1 MNYFG
6 QAAAYL
12 IQTVFGLYILAV
24 MLRLLLQM
32 VRADFYNPLSQFLVR
47 ITNPPLKPLRRIV
60 PGLLGIDL
68 ASVLLLLA
76 LKMMELTLTAIALG
90 HVLRLPG
97 LLVLALAG
105 LLQLLIYIFL
115 IGIIIQVILSWVRP
129 GDYNPLTALLH
140 DLTEPLL
147 KPARRYIPPISGL
160 DFSPV
165 AVLIALQLLL
175 MLVVAPLTGLGNS
188 LA

>member
-1 MNYFG
+1 MNYFD
-6 QAAAYL
+6 QAAVYL
-12 IQTVFGLYILAV
+12 IQTVFGLYTLAV

-32 VRADFYNPLSQFLVR
+32 VRADFYNPLSQFLVK
-47 ITNPPLKPLRRIV
+47 ITNPPLKPLRRII
-60 PGLLGIDL
+60 PGLFGIDL

-76 LKMMELTLTAIALG
+76 LKMTELALTAIALG
-90 HVLRLPG
+90 HAPRLAG
-97 LLVLALAG
+97 LLVLSLAG

-115 IGIIIQVILSWVRP
+115 VGIIIQVILSWVRP
-129 GDYNPLTALLH
+129 GEYNPLSALLH

-147 KPARRYIPPISGL
+147 RPARRYIPPISGM

-175 MLVVAPLTGLGNS
+175 ILVVGPLTSLGNS
-188 LA
+188 LG

>member
-32 VRADFYNPLSQFLVR
+32 VRADFYNPLSQFLVK
-47 ITNPPLKPLRRIV
+47 ITNPPLKPLRRII
-60 PGLLGIDL
+60 PGLFGIDL

-76 LKMMELTLTAIALG
+76 LKMMEFMLIAIALG
-90 HVLRLPG
+90 HVPRLAG
-97 LLVLALAG
+97 LLVLSLAG

-115 IGIIIQVILSWVRP
+115 VSIIIQVILSWVRP

-147 KPARRYIPPISGL
+147 KPARRTIPPVSGL

-188 LA
+188 LS